1 MSKTPIVEVINF
13 GDELLVGIRE
23 NSHLTYLGAQ
33 LARYGLPIHRNRV
46 ITDDAAEIKRA
57 FLEAWAHSDI
67 VITTGGLGPTA
78 DDMTRENIADA
89 LGAELVFEP
98 EIEVL
103 IQARFK
109 VVGHTMAD
117 HHRRQCYRFVDGEVL
132 HNERGTAPGMAYQ
145 CDGKILIMLPGPTN
159 ELIPMFEKEAIPML
173 QALGALSEEEAYLQI
188 RTFGSGESSVE
199 EMIQP
204 IAKAYPDLV
213 VAYCVHYGIV

>member
-98 EIEVL
+98 ESETVL
-103 IQARFK
+103 PLR
-109 VVGHTMAD
+109 
-117 HHRRQCYRFVDGEVL
+117 
-132 HNERGTAPGMAYQ
+132 
-145 CDGKILIMLPGPTN
+145 
-159 ELIPMFEKEAIPML
+159 
-173 QALGALSEEEAYLQI
+173 
-188 RTFGSGESSVE
+188 
-199 EMIQP
+199 
-204 IAKAYPDLV
+204 
-213 VAYCVHYGIV
+213 